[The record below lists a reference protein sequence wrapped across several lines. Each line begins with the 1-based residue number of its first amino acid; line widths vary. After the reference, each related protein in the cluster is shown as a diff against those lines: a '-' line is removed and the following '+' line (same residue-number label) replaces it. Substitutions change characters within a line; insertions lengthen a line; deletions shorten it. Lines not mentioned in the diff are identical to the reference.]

1 MRGKAEMTV
10 PEVAKVLGTRA
21 ALGIG
26 FGLLLANCFTEQQR
40 RAIGGTLL
48 VVGAFSGAVLASEL
62 FGKPRSFTMSFGSER
77 NGNRSASEPDNRLS
91 RETTLAGD

>member
-1 MRGKAEMTV
+1 MTV
-10 PEVAKVLGTRA
+10 PEVAMVLGTRA

-26 FGLLLANCFTEQQR
+26 FGLVLANRFTEQQR

-48 VVGAFSGAVLASEL
+48 LVGAFAGAVLASEL

-77 NGNRSASEPDNRLS
+77 NGNRPPSESENRLS
-91 RETTLAGD
+91 RETALAGD